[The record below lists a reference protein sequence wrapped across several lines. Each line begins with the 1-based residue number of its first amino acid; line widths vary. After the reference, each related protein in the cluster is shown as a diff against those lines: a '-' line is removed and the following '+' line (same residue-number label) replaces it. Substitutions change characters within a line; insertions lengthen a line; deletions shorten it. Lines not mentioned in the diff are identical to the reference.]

1 MNYDSTHETLA
12 HIRRV
17 QSILADVQAN
27 LLKRSIAH
35 DTSKLESPEK
45 EGFDEVTGALRG
57 LTYGSDEYKAQLA
70 RLKPILDHHYQNNTH
85 HPEHFAW
92 YCSCCSKSFSA
103 EQAPEQEKAAG
114 VDGETHRFCPH
125 CCSHGSVIWEA
136 ELTYK
141 PDKGISGMTL
151 LDVIEMLCDWKAATE
166 RHADGSITKSIQ
178 INRGRFGIDDQLS
191 SILENTRKE
200 MGWEVDVNTL
210 DKL

>member
-1 MNYDSTHETLA
+1 M
-12 HIRRV
+12 
-17 QSILADVQAN
+17 
-27 LLKRSIAH
+27 
-35 DTSKLESPEK
+35 
-45 EGFDEVTGALRG
+45 
-57 LTYGSDEYKAQLA
+57 
-70 RLKPILDHHYQNNTH
+70 
-85 HPEHFAW
+85 
-92 YCSCCSKSFSA
+92 
-103 EQAPEQEKAAG
+103 
-114 VDGETHRFCPH
+114 
-125 CCSHGSVIWEA
+125 IWEA